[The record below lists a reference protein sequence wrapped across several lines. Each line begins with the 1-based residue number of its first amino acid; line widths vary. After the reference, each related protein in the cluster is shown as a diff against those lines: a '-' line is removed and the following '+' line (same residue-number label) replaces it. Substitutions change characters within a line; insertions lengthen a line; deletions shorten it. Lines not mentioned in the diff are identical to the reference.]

1 MTQGI
6 EDDRIAA
13 AEEAARRERERAE
26 WAQLAA
32 EEAFERNREAH
43 ERHEREQEEKRKQR
57 YLSEQWCIIRGQ
69 CRVLAPSMLGN
80 EHQQGSREE
89 DGDRVCR
96 KLAVEGLGADYR
108 PDYYPRPDEAAEEAA
123 QTLAAVDAPLL
134 PLVLAPERLDAA
146 DANAAAAATPEGQA
160 AAEDASAEAAE
171 PEPEEP
177 APALAAAVEALRAKK
192 PEDYDM
198 SPDAQLFKKYAETL
212 YDSRTHNV
220 TTPEDAAVFPYRLG
234 SYYVYEANNKTK

>member
-1 MTQGI
+1 M
-6 EDDRIAA
+6 
-13 AEEAARRERERAE
+13 
-26 WAQLAA
+26 
-32 EEAFERNREAH
+32 
-43 ERHEREQEEKRKQR
+43 
-57 YLSEQWCIIRGQ
+57 
-69 CRVLAPSMLGN
+69 LAPNMLGN

-108 PDYYPRPDEAAEEAA
+108 PDYYQRPDDAAEEAA
-123 QTLAAVDAPLL
+123 QAVAAAAVDAPLI

-146 DANAAAAATPEGQA
+146 DANAAAAAAPEVKA
-160 AAEDASAEAAE
+160 VAEDASAEAAE

-177 APALAAAVEALRAKK
+177 AVALAAAVEALRAKK

-220 TTPEDAAVFPYRLG
+220 TTPDDAAVFPYRLG

>member
-108 PDYYPRPDEAAEEAA
+108 AEYYKRPEPALDEAPATPEP
-123 QTLAAVDAPLL
+123 AAVDAPLV
-134 PLVLAPERLDAA
+134 PLVLAPERLEAV
-146 DANAAAAATPEGQA
+146 DANAASAASSE
-160 AAEDASAEAAE
+160 S
-171 PEPEEP
+171 
-177 APALAAAVEALRAKK
+177 
-192 PEDYDM
+192 
-198 SPDAQLFKKYAETL
+198 
-212 YDSRTHNV
+212 
-220 TTPEDAAVFPYRLG
+220 
-234 SYYVYEANNKTK
+234 